1 MKHIEM
7 RFAIFLLV
15 GLFAASGTA
24 TAQDGSD
31 DGAVLQSTLEVVDI
45 TTGDRRVVYRRQAHF
60 EAPNWS
66 PDGQYFLFNQ
76 EGRIYKLPVT
86 GGEPELIDTGF
97 AEQCNNDHGIT
108 PDGETLIISD
118 GTEEG
123 VSIIYTV
130 PIEGGTPKRVTDEGP
145 SYWHGVSPDGRT
157 LAYVGLRDGE
167 YDIYTIP
174 IEGGEE
180 TRLTTAEGLD
190 DGPDYSPDGEWIY
203 FNSVRTG
210 TMQIY
215 RMRPDGS
222 DQEQLTFDE
231 HNDWFPHP
239 SPDGKWIAFLSY
251 GPEVEGHPANKN
263 VMLRIMP
270 ADGGTPRRLTS
281 LFGGQGTIN
290 VPSWAPDSSQFAF
303 VSYRLLEE

>member
-1 MKHIEM
+1 MTGLVNGALAGIGL
-7 RFAIFLLV
+7 LLV
-15 GLFAASGTA
+15 TGGAF
-24 TAQDGSD
+24 AQDSPSTENEP
-31 DGAVLQSTLEVVDI
+31 VLESTLEVLDI
-45 TTGDRRVVYRRQAHF
+45 TTGERRAVYSRTAHF

-66 PDGQYFLFNQ
+66 PDGSYFLFNQ
-76 EGRIYKLPVT
+76 EGRIYRLPVE
-86 GGEPELIDTGF
+86 GGEPEMIDTGF
-97 AEQCNNDHGIT
+97 AANCNNDHGIT

-123 VSIIYTV
+123 VSIVYTL
-130 PIEGGTPKRVTDEGP
+130 PIEGGTPRRITEHGP

-190 DGPDYSPDGEWIY
+190 DGPDYSPDGEYIY

-222 DQEQLTFDE
+222 EVEQLTFDE
-231 HNDWFPHP
+231 YNDWFPHP
-239 SPDGKWIAFLSY
+239 SPDGEWIVFLSY
-251 GPEVEGHPANKN
+251 EPDVEGHPANKD
-263 VMLRIMP
+263 VTLRIMP
-270 ADGGTPRRLTS
+270 ADGGEPRVLTS

-290 VPSWAPDSSQFAF
+290 VPSWAPDSRQFAF